1 MSLFLYEPTGVNPYY
16 LALAQAKDQH
26 LGAPIAISATPS
38 TGGSLTSGTTYY
50 YKITALD
57 GVGGETIASNEISG
71 MPSGG
76 NLSNTLVWN
85 VVPNAFG
92 YNVYRS
98 TTTGTEILLTG
109 SGLPQLQPN
118 PLTGTVT
125 FIDAGT
131 GTTSVT
137 AYNIVASPSGAFI
150 GPHSSV
156 AGFDLTVN
164 PVVMQIGQVW
174 TVAGCG
180 VVGTFSF
187 NQAYTIT
194 AISGISIMATATTG
208 NTQAFGLA
216 SGGGTI
222 TGGGTSPPV
231 SDTTQQTVLFL
242 MPIGMVPISYSN
254 SNIVAYFPASLSA
267 LGQVPTGGS
276 GGSGT
281 TGPGISWQGSSTP
294 SGGVA
299 GLVGPLPQMKQF
311 TNRVMIALG
320 NGFAP
325 QMLSDAS
332 GTPVNPAFTGAIA
345 SVSVSGDQVTVT
357 VAGSVTIT
365 TSNLPVG
372 SNVILSGMSDSTYN
386 GVFPVITVTPG
397 AGGSFVIRNV
407 NASGGA
413 STGTFTVS
421 TTPIISTFVPAYDA
435 WQSDSPYALKSI
447 IVPANI
453 PWAPKVA
460 YSAQSAIIPTAAN
473 VNGFYFV
480 ATAGGTSGATE
491 PTWPSTIGNTVSDGT
506 VTWTCAGSTLYF
518 YTATQGGTSANST
531 QKGLFGTIV
540 PTTVPAFPQTI
551 GATLTDGS
559 VIWTNSGLVSSSAP
573 PPPGAGHI
581 EVYAGSLW
589 ALNTSPTNTANGL
602 DGPCA
607 LRMSNTNNPN
617 AWNPVNQAFLD
628 KDDGAEGMGMG
639 KFTITAQGIPPQ
651 GSLIAFKYRVP
662 YQIIGVFGASNF
674 AIQPVSSDMGCLAP
688 RSITFVPGYGLMRYS
703 HLGIAVFN
711 GFRDEVISEQIRPY
725 LFPVNDFDS
734 RDIVVADANY
744 LPLSWAA
751 QTANPPM
758 YAFAMP
764 IGNSGGKLTRIML
777 YDLVLKA
784 WAAPADLPFAIGCM
798 AQVQPVTS
806 NPLTILGGFSDGCLQ
821 RWQAGDVNWYTGG
834 GAAVQEVVWSLRTV
848 TVASQ
853 NSSQRLWARK
863 MIVRGTGS
871 NSDTDLFSVIN
882 VQIRQSGVVQSSVNY
897 KISNQGDFDLF
908 ADIGLTGLRFDAII
922 SGDDHLELD
931 GIDWAVEPRPFGVPV
946 SAV

>member
-1 MSLFLYEPTGVNPYY
+1 MTYQPISQGPFLKGLVASNQPLSQPKGSFPRGSNLVLMERGALTPCDGSGIINWFGGAVQTTERRFMSLFLYEPTGVNPYY
-16 LALAQAKDQH
+16 LVVAGSKTNG
-26 LGAPIAISATPS
+26 LGSPFAVSATPS
-38 TGGSLTSGTTYY
+38 TGGSLVSGTQYF
-50 YKITALD
+50 YKITAID
-57 GVGGETIASNEISG
+57 GVGGETMPSNEITG
-71 MPSGG
+71 TPSGG

-85 VVPNAFG
+85 TVPNAFG

-98 TTTGTEILLTG
+98 TTTGTEVLLIAT
-109 SGLPQLQPN
+109 GLPVIQPN
-118 PLTGTVT
+118 PFTGTVT
-125 FIDAGT
+125 FIDNGSATLFPGGGYPITDITTPADFDNFAYVTLASPASLYLGQILNVAGNSISAWNVPVTVSVIFSPTSYRIDSPAFGPYAMGTVGT
-131 GTTSVT
+131 GGSLT
-137 AYNIVASPSGAFI
+137 SGA
-150 GPHSSV
+150 
-156 AGFDLTVN
+156 L
-164 PVVMQIGQVW
+164 
-174 TVAGCG
+174 
-180 VVGTFSF
+180 
-187 NQAYTIT
+187 
-194 AISGISIMATATTG
+194 
-208 NTQAFGLA
+208 
-216 SGGGTI
+216 
-222 TGGGTSPPV
+222 PPGA
-231 SDTTQQTVLFL
+231 DTTQQTVLFK
-242 MPIGMVPISYSN
+242 MPLGSIPVSYSN
-254 SNIVAYFPASLSA
+254 ANIVANFPASLSM

-276 GGSGT
+276 GGTGT
-281 TGPGISWQGSSTP
+281 TGPGISGQGNSTP
-294 SGGVA
+294 AGGVQ

-311 TNRVMIALG
+311 TNRVIIALG

-325 QMLSDAS
+325 QMYSDAS
-332 GTPVNPAFTGAIA
+332 GSPVNPAFAGAIA
-345 SVSVSGDQVTVT
+345 SVAVSGDQVTVT

-365 TSNLPVG
+365 TANLPVG
-372 SNVILSGMSDSTYN
+372 SNVILSGMTDSTYN
-386 GVFPVITVTPG
+386 GVFPVVAVTPG

-421 TTPIISTFVPAYDA
+421 TTPIISTFTPAYPVWTASTAYSVGD
-435 WQSDSPYALKSI
+435 I
-447 IVPANI
+447 IVPLT
-453 PWAPKVA
+453 
-460 YSAQSAIIPTAAN
+460 QPTPN
-473 VNGFYFV
+473 VYLT
-480 ATAGGTSGATE
+480 ATQQGVSGTVE
-491 PTWPSTIGNTVSDGT
+491 PTWDSTIGDQFSDGT
-506 VTWTCAGSTLYF
+506 V
-518 YTATQGGTSANST
+518 
-531 QKGLFGTIV
+531 
-540 PTTVPAFPQTI
+540 
-551 GATLTDGS
+551 
-559 VIWTNSGLVSSSAP
+559 IWTVTALLNSAAP

-589 ALNTSPTNTANGL
+589 VLNTSPTNTANGL

-628 KDDGAEGMGMG
+628 KDDGAEGMGLG
-639 KFTITAQGIPPQ
+639 KFTITAQGIPPE

-662 YQIIGVFGASNF
+662 YQIIGVFGANNF

-725 LFPVNDFDS
+725 LFPVNDFDA

-764 IGNSGGKLTRIML
+764 IGNSNGQLTRMMA

-784 WAAPADLPFAIGCM
+784 WAAPVDLPFAIGCM

-821 RWQAGDVNWYTGG
+821 RWQAGDIQWYTGDII
-834 GAAVQEVVWSLRTV
+834 ANQEVAWSLRTV

-871 NSDTDLFSVIN
+871 NSDTDPYSVIN
-882 VQIRQSGVVQSSVNY
+882 VQIRQSGVVKSSVNY